1 MMIGTKQVQ
10 VHISS
15 TVVSAVRAHGRSS
28 RGYTIAVA
36 PSISMTSTSVPA
48 GITWSSS
55 SARADHTSPESLTS
69 PCVPVTSSIT
79 TAFFPTSA

>member
-1 MMIGTKQVQ
+1 MMIGTKRFRS
-10 VHISS
+10 IFS
-15 TVVSAVRAHGRSS
+15 TAVLSEVCAHGRSS

-48 GITWSSS
+48 GITGSSS
-55 SARADHTSPESLTS
+55 SARADHTPAGELDE
-69 PCVPVTSSIT
+69 PLGAGNSSIT